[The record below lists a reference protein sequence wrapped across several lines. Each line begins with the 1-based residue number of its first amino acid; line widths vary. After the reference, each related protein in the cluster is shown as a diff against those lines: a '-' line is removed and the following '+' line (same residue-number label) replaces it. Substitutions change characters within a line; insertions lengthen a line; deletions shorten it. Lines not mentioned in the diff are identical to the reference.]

1 MQHKRAFEM
10 PFAGIDEFQGK
21 AILLG
26 KAGESSVIISIRNP
40 VIQYGADP
48 QPYQGYQQVLLNA
61 IKILGEGYLLQKQD
75 VFSRRAFEPRPAS
88 TFLQQKYNEHFSGRI
103 STHINTYLILTRQ
116 VKKGAFYVYNE
127 KVLSEL
133 VQHADKV
140 LDLFSGA
147 GLRPVLLMEP
157 DIQKYVTR
165 VLAMEFSS
173 GHPVMDNLLCGEQ
186 QLGLGSR
193 AVRSISLINT
203 DVIDL
208 PEEIAPYSERQES
221 AALKG
226 FPVDNLFF
234 LHQVP
239 GYHCMIYN
247 QVIEIP
253 SQQLVLTKLEVKR
266 KRHSGVPDP
275 ANLVC
280 VQDIDRLMEDVA
292 RENQLLVQA
301 HFNILVCADQDKIA
315 RACNFVESSLFQ
327 QGILPSRQSY
337 NQMELFRT
345 ALPGNGVE
353 LKVYDWFLTTA
364 DAALCFFFKESL
376 QQDEDSEFLIRF
388 TNREGIPIGIDPSD
402 LNSGR
407 LNNRNKLI
415 VGPSGSGKSVCVNA
429 IVEQYLLYNMDVVI
443 VDVGHSYSG
452 LNTYLKARYITY
464 TEERPITMNP
474 FLISQ
479 SEYNIEKK
487 DFLITLVSLLWKGT
501 EGQISSVERDVIAS
515 VISGYYATYF
525 SGSDPG
531 GEDAFKI
538 AELNFN
544 SFYEYALRRIP
555 QIKEQE
561 RIPFDLDEFR
571 FVLKKFYKEGEYEAI
586 LNERTDASLFSEP
599 FIVFE
604 IDSVQSNKILFPI
617 ITLAIVDLFIQKM
630 RFRTHQRKCL
640 ILEECW
646 KAIGSPLMAGFLLYL
661 NKTVRKFWGE
671 VIEVTQSLSDVL
683 GNPILK
689 ECIISE
695 SDTVILLDQSKFRDN
710 YGEIARLLS
719 LSEAEQK
726 KIFTINKLD
735 NQEGRGRFKEVYIK
749 RGTVGEVY
757 GIELS
762 IYQYLVY
769 TTEKPEK
776 NAVETYARNFGDYSA
791 ALNAFVSHL
800 NESGLSLAAFV
811 AEVNR
816 SGIYPFTT

>member
-1 MQHKRAFEM
+1 M

-26 KAGESSVIISIRNP
+26 NGGESSVIMSIRNP
-40 VIQYGADP
+40 VVKYGADA
-48 QPYQGYQQVLLNA
+48 QPYQGYQQILLNA

-75 VFSRRAFEPRPAS
+75 VFSKHTFGPRPAS

-103 STHINTYLILTRQ
+103 STQVTTYLILTRQ
-116 VKKGAFYVYNE
+116 GKKGAFYVYNE
-127 KVLSEL
+127 KLLSEL
-133 VQHADKV
+133 VQHTDKL

-147 GLRPVLLMEP
+147 GLSPLLLTEA

-165 VLAMEFSS
+165 ILAMEFSS
-173 GHPVMDNLLCGEQ
+173 EHPVMDNLLCGDQ
-186 QLGLGSR
+186 QLGLGGR

-208 PEEIAPYSERQES
+208 PEEIGPYSDRQES

-226 FPVDNLFF
+226 FPVDNMFF

-239 GYHCMIYN
+239 GYSCMIYN

-253 SQQLVLTKLEVKR
+253 GQQQVLTKLEVKR

-301 HFNILVCADQDKIA
+301 HFNILICADLDKIS
-315 RACNFVESSLFQ
+315 RASNFVESSLFQ

-345 ALPGNGVE
+345 VLPGNGVE

-388 TNREGIPIGIDPSD
+388 TNREGIPIGIDPCD
-402 LNSGR
+402 LPMRTNR
-407 LNNRNKLI
+407 VNNRNKLI
-415 VGPSGSGKSVCVNA
+415 CGPSGSGKSVCVNA

-452 LNTYLKARYITY
+452 LNSYLKARYVTY
-464 TEERPITMNP
+464 TEEKPITMNP

-487 DFLITLVSLLWKGT
+487 DFLITLVSLLWKGA

-525 SGSDPG
+525 AGSDNHG
-531 GEDAFKI
+531 KDGFKI
-538 AELNFN
+538 SELNFN
-544 SFYEYALRRIP
+544 SFYEYMLWRVPR
-555 QIKEQE
+555 IKEQE
-561 RIPFDLDEFR
+561 RIPFDLDECR
-571 FVLKKFYKEGEYEAI
+571 FVLKKFYRDGEYQTI
-586 LNERTDASLFSEP
+586 LNERTDDSLFSEP

-604 IDSVQSNKILFPI
+604 IDSVQNNKILFPI
-617 ITLAIVDLFIQKM
+617 ITLTIIDLFIQKM

-695 SDTVILLDQSKFRDN
+695 SDTIILLDQSKFKDN

-749 RGTVGEVY
+749 RGSVGEVY

-776 NAVETYARNFGDYSA
+776 NAVETYALHFGDYPK
-791 ALNAFVSHL
+791 ALVAFVSHM
-800 NESGLSLAAFV
+800 EISGLSLSAFV
-811 AEVNR
+811 AAVNR
-816 SGIYPFTT
+816 SGIYPFST